1 MQKIDSRQGLI
12 YTLTYMLKEL
22 SELYKYRDL
31 LMQLVVRDLKVRY
44 KNSILG
50 FFWSLA
56 NPLVL
61 VATITVVV
69 KYVMRVDI
77 PNYSAYLLVAYL
89 PWMFFQMSLMD
100 ASQAVLMHHDL
111 LKKVYFPREVLPLSM
126 VIANLVHFLLAI
138 VVFFIY
144 LLIIGT
150 PIVSTWLLLP
160 VLIVIEFL
168 LVTGLAFFVSCLNVF
183 YEDIK
188 YIVSVLL
195 NILFYLTP
203 VIFLSEMI
211 YTRLPAA
218 KQEMLF
224 ALYQLIPLNAI
235 VISFRKALL
244 QPYSVPPHV
253 KTAFNIKDMPFN
265 YEFLAIA
272 GVVSLVIAILGYA
285 YFNARKWSFAEQI

>member
-1 MQKIDSRQGLI
+1 MI
-12 YTLTYMLKEL
+12 KEL

-44 KNSILG
+44 KNSVLG
-50 FFWSLA
+50 FFWSLI
-56 NPLVL
+56 NPLVQ
-61 VATITVVV
+61 VATITLVV
-69 KYVMRVDI
+69 KYIMRVEI

-138 VVFFIY
+138 IVFFIY
-144 LLIIGT
+144 LLVIGT
-150 PIVSTWLLLP
+150 PIVATWLLLP
-160 VLIVIEFL
+160 VLILIEFL
-168 LVTGLAFFVSCLNVF
+168 LITGLSFFISCLNVF

-203 VIFLSEMI
+203 VIYLSEMI
-211 YTRLPAA
+211 YTKLPAA
-218 KQEMLF
+218 TRSIF
-224 ALYQLIPLNAI
+224 FSLYQLVPLNTI
-235 VISFRKALL
+235 VIAFRKLLL
-244 QPYSVPPHV
+244 QPYSVPPQV
-253 KTAFNIKDMPFN
+253 KTAFEIKDLPFN

-272 GVVSLVIAILGYA
+272 GAVSLLTAILGYA

>member
-1 MQKIDSRQGLI
+1 
-12 YTLTYMLKEL
+12 MLKEL

-31 LMQLVVRDLKVRY
+31 LIQLVVRDLKVRY
-44 KNSILG
+44 KNSVLG
-50 FFWSLA
+50 FFWSLI
-56 NPLVL
+56 NPLVQ
-61 VATITVVV
+61 VATITLVV
-69 KYVMRVDI
+69 KYIMRVEI

-126 VIANLVHFLLAI
+126 VIANLIHFLLAI
-138 VVFFIY
+138 AVFFVY

-150 PIVSTWLLLP
+150 PIVATWLLVP
-160 VLIVIEFL
+160 VLILIEFL
-168 LVTGLAFFVSCLNVF
+168 LITGLAFFISCLNVF

-203 VIFLSEMI
+203 VIYLSEMV
-211 YTRLPAA
+211 YTKLPAA
-218 KQEMLF
+218 TRNMF
-224 ALYQLIPLNAI
+224 FSLYQLIPLNTV
-235 VISFRKALL
+235 VIAFRKLLL

-253 KTAFNIKDMPFN
+253 KTAFELKDLPFN

-272 GVVSLVIAILGYA
+272 GVVSLAIAILGYA
-285 YFNARKWSFAEQI
+285 YFNSRKWSFAEQI

>member
-1 MQKIDSRQGLI
+1 
-12 YTLTYMLKEL
+12 MLKEL

-31 LMQLVVRDLKVRY
+31 LVQLVVRDLKVRY
-44 KNSILG
+44 KNSVLG
-50 FFWSLA
+50 FFWSLI
-56 NPLVL
+56 NPLVQ
-61 VATITVVV
+61 VATITLVV
-69 KYVMRVDI
+69 KYIMRVEI

-126 VIANLVHFLLAI
+126 VIANLIHFLLAI
-138 VVFFIY
+138 AVFFVY

-150 PIVSTWLLLP
+150 PIMATWLLLP
-160 VLIVIEFL
+160 VLILIELL
-168 LVTGLAFFVSCLNVF
+168 LVTGLAFFISCLNVF

-188 YIVSVLL
+188 YIVSVML

-203 VIFLSEMI
+203 VIYLSEMI
-211 YTRLPAA
+211 YTKLPAA

-224 ALYQLIPLNAI
+224 ALYQLVPLNTI
-235 VISFRKALL
+235 IISFRKSLL

-253 KTAFNIKDMPFN
+253 KTAFEIKDLAFN
-265 YEFLAIA
+265 YEFLAIT
-272 GVVSLVIAILGYA
+272 GVVSLAIAILGYA

>member
-1 MQKIDSRQGLI
+1 
-12 YTLTYMLKEL
+12 MLKEL

-126 VIANLVHFLLAI
+126 VLANLAHFLLAI
-138 VVFFIY
+138 AVFFVY

-150 PIVSTWLLLP
+150 PIVATWLFCRCWL
-160 VLIVIEFL
+160 
-168 LVTGLAFFVSCLNVF
+168 
-183 YEDIK
+183 
-188 YIVSVLL
+188 
-195 NILFYLTP
+195 
-203 VIFLSEMI
+203 
-211 YTRLPAA
+211 
-218 KQEMLF
+218 
-224 ALYQLIPLNAI
+224 
-235 VISFRKALL
+235 
-244 QPYSVPPHV
+244 
-253 KTAFNIKDMPFN
+253 
-265 YEFLAIA
+265 
-272 GVVSLVIAILGYA
+272 
-285 YFNARKWSFAEQI
+285 